1 MLDILLIIIAMT
13 SCIDSQA
20 REIIDTAKEAAE
32 MANDIAKKLQPGNL
46 CFKNDD
52 CYPFNEFNRKQDNSV
67 IIFLKIP
74 NKFCLKYS
82 L

>member
-1 MLDILLIIIAMT
+1 MLQILLIMLAMT

-32 MANDIAKKLQPGNL
+32 MANDIAKKMQLGNL

-52 CYPFNEFNRKQDNSV
+52 CYLINVFQNLCSKEYAITGQCCNYFPQNTK
-67 IIFLKIP
+67 
-74 NKFCLKYS
+74 
-82 L
+82 